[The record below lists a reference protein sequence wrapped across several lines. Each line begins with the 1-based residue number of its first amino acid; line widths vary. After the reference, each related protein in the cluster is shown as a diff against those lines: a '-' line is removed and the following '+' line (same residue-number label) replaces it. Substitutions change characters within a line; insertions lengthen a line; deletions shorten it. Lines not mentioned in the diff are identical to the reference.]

1 MPKSRL
7 ALAALLVL
15 AAVPALAQGLPGL
28 GAAPPP
34 GEAPGWLAQLYAWIN
49 LQQGLLRR
57 DLSELLG
64 ALKAGEA
71 GAFWGLL
78 GGSFLYGVLHAAG
91 PGHGKLVIS
100 GYLFANR
107 SQLRAGLW
115 LTLVSSLLQA
125 VAALLLVGGF
135 ALLLDQARLSVT
147 RNVYLLEIVSYA
159 LIVVLGL
166 VLLWRA
172 LRGGH
177 QHESHA
183 HHDHHDHHGHG
194 DAHAHGQAHDHGHHA
209 HAWTPPPAAIPRRD
223 FWALALSVGIRPCSG
238 AVIVLLFT
246 LGQGLFLAG
255 AAATFAMAAGTALTV
270 GVLATLAVGSRGL
283 AERLAGRQGS
293 AWVGRAAGVL
303 GALLIVVL
311 GALLLWTTWSEPPP
325 L

>member
-1 MPKSRL
+1 VPRARL
-7 ALAALLVL
+7 LLASLLLL
-15 AAVPALAQGLPGL
+15 ATAVPALAQGLPGI
-28 GAAPPP
+28 GAAPTA
-34 GEAPGWLAQLYAWIN
+34 GAAPGWLAQLYAWIN

-57 DLSELLG
+57 ELAELLG
-64 ALKAGEA
+64 GLKAGEA

-107 SQLRAGLW
+107 SQLKAGLW

-135 ALLLDQARLSVT
+135 ALLLDQARLTVT
-147 RNVYLLEIVSYA
+147 RNVYLLEILSYA
-159 LIVVLGL
+159 LIVLLGL

-172 LRGGH
+172 LRGQGH
-177 QHESHA
+177 DHGHD
-183 HHDHHDHHGHG
+183 HHDHDHHDHH
-194 DAHAHGQAHDHGHHA
+194 DQAHAQVHHA
-209 HAWTPPPAAIPRRD
+209 HAWTPPAAAIPRRD

-246 LGQGLFLAG
+246 LGQGLFIAG
-255 AAATFAMAAGTALTV
+255 TAATFAMAAGTALTV
-270 GVLATLAVGSRGL
+270 GVLAALAVGSRGL
-283 AERLAGRQGS
+283 AERLAGRRGG
-293 AWVGRAAGVL
+293 AWVGRLAGVL

-311 GALLLWTTWSEPPP
+311 GALLLWTTWSEPPSV
-325 L
+325 

>member
-1 MPKSRL
+1 MRPTARVPL
-7 ALAALLVL
+7 ALALLLL
-15 AAVPALAQGLPGL
+15 AGPALAQGLPGL
-28 GAAPPP
+28 GGEAAAGG
-34 GEAPGWLAQLYAWIN
+34 GEAPGLLARIYAWIN

-57 DLSELLG
+57 DLAELLG
-64 ALKAGEA
+64 ALKAGEP
-71 GAFWGLL
+71 GALWGLL

-100 GYLFANR
+100 GYLFASR
-107 SQLRAGLW
+107 RQLGAGLW

-135 ALLLDQARLSVT
+135 ALLLGQARLTVT
-147 RNVYLLEIVSYA
+147 RNVYLLELVSYA
-159 LIVVLGL
+159 LIVAIGL

-172 LRGGH
+172 LRGPRDE
-177 QHESHA
+177 HEHA
-183 HHDHHDHHGHG
+183 HGHDHHHG
-194 DAHAHGQAHDHGHHA
+194 HDHGPAGSGHA
-209 HAWTPPPAAIPRRD
+209 HRHGWTPPPAGIPRRD
-223 FWALALSVGIRPCSG
+223 FWSLALSVGIRPCSG

-270 GVLATLAVGSRGL
+270 GLLATLAVGARGL
-283 AERLAGRQGS
+283 AERLAGGRRH
-293 AWVGRAAGVL
+293 WVGRLAAVA

-311 GALLLWTTWSEPPP
+311 GALLLWSTWAEPPP

>member
-1 MPKSRL
+1 
-7 ALAALLVL
+7 
-15 AAVPALAQGLPGL
+15 
-28 GAAPPP
+28 
-34 GEAPGWLAQLYAWIN
+34 
-49 LQQGLLRR
+49 
-57 DLSELLG
+57 
-64 ALKAGEA
+64 
-71 GAFWGLL
+71 
-78 GGSFLYGVLHAAG
+78 
-91 PGHGKLVIS
+91 VIS

-147 RNVYLLEIVSYA
+147 RNVYLLEIVSYGV
-159 LIVVLGL
+159 IVVLGL

-172 LRGGH
+172 LRGGQRH
-177 QHESHA
+177 DDHA
-183 HHDHHDHHGHG
+183 HHDHHGHDHGHDHGHG
-194 DAHAHGQAHDHGHHA
+194 HAHDHGHHA
-209 HAWTPPPAAIPRRD
+209 HAWTPPPVAIPRRD

>member
-1 MPKSRL
+1 MPRRPLLL
-7 ALAALLVL
+7 AGLLLLAAT
-15 AAVPALAQGLPGL
+15 PFLAQGLPGL
-28 GAAPPP
+28 GAAPAA

-57 DLSELLG
+57 ELGALLG
-64 ALKAGEA
+64 ALKGGEA
-71 GAFWGLL
+71 SALWGLL
-78 GGSFLYGVLHAAG
+78 GGAFLYGVLHAAG

-125 VAALLLVGGF
+125 VAALALVGSF
-135 ALLLDQARLSVT
+135 ALVLDQARLTVT
-147 RNVYLLEIVSYA
+147 RNDYLLEILSYA

-166 VLLWRA
+166 VLLGRTLSGGGRA
-172 LRGGH
+172 HEHGQGH
-177 QHESHA
+177 GHGHG
-183 HHDHHDHHGHG
+183 HDHGHGHHGHE
-194 DAHAHGQAHDHGHHA
+194 HHA
-209 HAWTPPPAAIPRRD
+209 HAWTPPAADIPRRD

-270 GVLATLAVGSRGL
+270 GLLATLAVGSREL
-283 AERLAGRQGS
+283 AEHWRAGAAAAGS
-293 AWVGRAAGVL
+293 A
-303 GALLIVVL
+303 ALP
-311 GALLLWTTWSEPPP
+311 AWPARC
-325 L
+325 